1 MRCPIHGEV
10 DAEDVTTCPMPT
22 RRSIAGERVAGVC
35 GQPLVGDDGVLP
47 GYPAEQGRFEALE
60 VLGRG
65 GRVSP
70 IEAFA
75 SVFASAPETLQAL
88 SRGAEE
94 MVHTSL
100 EYAPNGEYLL
110 NLPIAYW
117 ASRPHWERLERY
129 FGEWMRDSNLS
140 SCLVDAFTDRF
151 FPQVTY
157 DDHLELRTQAFTL
170 ATELV
175 RLVQAG
181 SDKGTLLLRHVMNL
195 VNAAVQQDLS
205 GQSMLS
211 APFYLVISQT
221 VVSAAEVV
229 KTLDDDGQIDW
240 SALA

>member
-1 MRCPIHGEV
+1 
-10 DAEDVTTCPMPT
+10 MPT

-35 GQPLVGDDGVLP
+35 GQPLVGDDGVVP

-205 GQSMLS
+205 EQSMLS
-211 APFYLVISQT
+211 VPFYLVISQT

>member
-10 DAEDVTTCPMPT
+10 DAEDATTCPMPT
-22 RRSIAGERVAGVC
+22 RRSIAGVRVAGVC
-35 GQPLVGDDGVLP
+35 GQPLVGDDGVVP
-47 GYPAEQGRFEALE
+47 EYPAEQGRFEALE

-65 GRVSP
+65 GKVSP

-151 FPQVTY
+151 FSQVTY

-181 SDKGTLLLRHVMNL
+181 SDKGTLLLRHVLNL

-205 GQSMLS
+205 EQSMLS
-211 APFYLVISQT
+211 VPFYLVISQT

>member
-1 MRCPIHGEV
+1 
-10 DAEDVTTCPMPT
+10 
-22 RRSIAGERVAGVC
+22 
-35 GQPLVGDDGVLP
+35 
-47 GYPAEQGRFEALE
+47 
-60 VLGRG
+60 
-65 GRVSP
+65 
-70 IEAFA
+70 
-75 SVFASAPETLQAL
+75 
-88 SRGAEE
+88 
-94 MVHTSL
+94 
-100 EYAPNGEYLL
+100 
-110 NLPIAYW
+110 
-117 ASRPHWERLERY
+117 
-129 FGEWMRDSNLS
+129 MRDSNLS

-151 FPQVTY
+151 FSQVTY

-181 SDKGTLLLRHVMNL
+181 SDKGTLLLRHVLNL

-229 KTLDDDGQIDW
+229 KTLDDEGQIDW